1 LISFLLHISKVATSL
16 TKINFVNFTST
27 HSSLTVIPS
36 KSNSCMKMWEA
47 TTDNIIREISN
58 NTNNVVFILWGNYA
72 KSKIK
77 YIDQNRHLII
87 TEGISF
93 TNII

>member
-1 LISFLLHISKVATSL
+1 
-16 TKINFVNFTST
+16 
-27 HSSLTVIPS
+27 
-36 KSNSCMKMWEA
+36 MWEA